1 MANKDTGAPG
11 AAFALR
17 TAAFVALALVAT
29 QTPAAEIDVGNPD
42 IAVRWDNTF
51 KYNAA
56 ARTKSP
62 SATLLANPNLDD
74 GDRNF
79 GRGIIS
85 NRLDLL
91 SEFDAQYKGFGV
103 RLSGAGWYDA
113 VYNRSNDNDSPATAN
128 ASSVPYN
135 QFTSATRSV
144 HGRHAEFLDA
154 FAFGKFDL
162 GDTRLSFRLGQHSV
176 LWGESLFFGANA
188 IAGGQAPVDV
198 VKLQSVPNT
207 QFKEAI
213 RPVPQL
219 SAQWQVTQ
227 AASLGAYVQFGWKPN
242 RIAAAGSYF
251 STTDTLQ
258 DGGEQVL
265 FPPASAGGPFLDGN
279 AQRLADQ
286 KARNGGQGGLQLRFH
301 DDAADYGAYLIRFN
315 SKSPQQVQNLGVRN
329 VIFVPGPGCVVP
341 GSFPTGPTSCG
352 FVAPASY
359 QLAYHEG
366 ITALGASVTRTFG
379 DVNLAAEASVRHN
392 QDLASSQAVDTSG
405 LAPPGVVPTT
415 NNSDNPGYAVGKTAH
430 INLSILWSMSPT
442 VLFQEATLVG
452 EIAWN
457 RLLSVTKN
465 AAALDPNGSRDAV
478 ALRIAFEP
486 LYRQV
491 LPGLDLGVP
500 MGLGY
505 TPKGSRSLVYGS
517 SVFPAENGGDLT
529 LGLNG
534 TYLDAWRFGLSY
546 THYYGPAKALLDAGN
561 AFTYGQSLKDRDFA
575 SLSVRRTF

>member
-1 MANKDTGAPG
+1 
-11 AAFALR
+11 
-17 TAAFVALALVAT
+17 
-29 QTPAAEIDVGNPD
+29 
-42 IAVRWDNTF
+42 
-51 KYNAA
+51 
-56 ARTKSP
+56 
-62 SATLLANPNLDD
+62 LLANPNLDD

-79 GRGIIS
+79 GRGLIS
-85 NRLDLL
+85 NRVDLL

-341 GSFPTGPTSCG
+341 HLVRIRGTRQLSTGLP
-352 FVAPASY
+352 
-359 QLAYHEG
+359 
-366 ITALGASVTRTFG
+366 R
-379 DVNLAAEASVRHN
+379 RHHCPRC
-392 QDLASSQAVDTSG
+392 QRH
-405 LAPPGVVPTT
+405 P
-415 NNSDNPGYAVGKTAH
+415 H
-430 INLSILWSMSPT
+430 I
-442 VLFQEATLVG
+442 
-452 EIAWN
+452 
-457 RLLSVTKN
+457 R
-465 AAALDPNGSRDAV
+465 
-478 ALRIAFEP
+478 
-486 LYRQV
+486 
-491 LPGLDLGVP
+491 
-500 MGLGY
+500 
-505 TPKGSRSLVYGS
+505 
-517 SVFPAENGGDLT
+517 
-529 LGLNG
+529 
-534 TYLDAWRFGLSY
+534 
-546 THYYGPAKALLDAGN
+546 
-561 AFTYGQSLKDRDFA
+561 
-575 SLSVRRTF
+575 